1 MIDAGESVNVTSGV
15 RDKRDVQ
22 SIRPERIVEILFCCL
37 IVSYV
42 RAWKIRGQSDLQ
54 VFRYI
59 NKEFLCIMF
68 YRSPSP
74 GNS

>member
-37 IVSYV
+37 IVSYI
-42 RAWKIRGQSDLQ
+42 RAMKDTMT
-54 VFRYI
+54 
-59 NKEFLCIMF
+59 E
-68 YRSPSP
+68 
-74 GNS
+74 